1 MSHFF
6 HKNEKWLGPLVLF
19 GGFILDNLSIRQSDL
34 LPENLAMTIYFIMVA
49 GSLLVWHAIDA
60 KNTKTVALIEF
71 QSILF
76 LLIQFFFGGLFSFL
90 TVFYIK
96 SASFF
101 ASWPFLALL
110 FGGMIATEYLKKHL
124 YQFFVQLGT
133 LYLLLFT
140 YCIVIVPLFVH
151 KISSGVFVISALVSL
166 IIITLYILLFYR
178 AVPSLLHH
186 KQKYLITII
195 GTIFIIMNTFYF
207 LNIIPPIPLALR
219 DAGVYQSVTKKSSDY
234 IFSNFQHGFSFK
246 TLTEEYVVSPG
257 SPAYFYSSIYAPGQ
271 FTEKITHQ
279 WQKKD
284 AQGNWI
290 TVSSFSFS
298 IYGGKST
305 GYRGY
310 SINDLITPGYWRVL
324 VKTQTGQVLGGKSFS
339 VK

>member
-6 HKNEKWLGPLVLF
+6 HKNAKWLAPLVLF
-19 GGFILDNLSIRQSDL
+19 GGFILDNLSIRQADL
-34 LPENLAMTIYFIMVA
+34 FPENLVMTAYFVMVA
-49 GSLLVWHAIDA
+49 GSLLVWHKIDA
-60 KNTKTVALIEF
+60 KHTKTVALIEF

-140 YCIVIVPLFVH
+140 YCIVIVPLFLR
-151 KISSGVFVISALVSL
+151 KISSGVFLLSAFVSL
-166 IIITLYILLFYR
+166 ILIILYISLFYKV
-178 AVPSLLHH
+178 VPSLLR
-186 KQKYLITII
+186 KQAKHLSIII
-195 GTIFIIMNTFYF
+195 GSIFIIMNTFYF
-207 LNIIPPIPLALR
+207 LNVIPPIPLALR
-219 DAGVYQSVTKKSSDY
+219 DSGIYQSVTKKGSDY
-234 IFSNFQHGFSFK
+234 IFSNFQHKFSFK
-246 TLTEEYVVSPG
+246 TLTEEYRIPSS
-257 SPAYFYSSIYAPGQ
+257 SPAYFYSAIYAPGQ

-290 TVSSFSFS
+290 TMSSFSFP
-298 IYGGKST
+298 IYGGKAT

-310 SINDLITPGYWRVL
+310 SINDRVTKGDWRVI
-324 VKTQTGQVLGGKSFS
+324 VKTQSGQVLGGKSFL